1 MSRVQILVLLASIL
15 VTGFVVEQARRRRI
29 AVEYLLIW
37 IISGFAM
44 ILMSVWKNGIEYL
57 AGAMGIY
64 YAPSAGFVIFGVVI
78 LSLCIH
84 FSLVISKLSS
94 TSRVLVQRLALL
106 EKEVKKLE
114 GNLESYKMK
123 NEG

>member
-1 MSRVQILVLLASIL
+1 MSRVQIIMLLASIL

-37 IISGFAM
+37 IISGFTM
-44 ILMSVWKNGIEYL
+44 ILLSLWKNGIEYL
-57 AGAMGIY
+57 ASAMGIY
-64 YAPSAGFVIFGVVI
+64 YAPSAGFVIFGVVV

-94 TSRVLVQRLALL
+94 NNRVLVQRLALL
-106 EKEVKKLE
+106 EKEVKGLE
-114 GNLESYKMK
+114 GSLSTLQNQE
-123 NEG
+123 

>member
-1 MSRVQILVLLASIL
+1 MSRVQILMLLASIL

-44 ILMSVWKNGIEYL
+44 ILLSLWKNGIEYL

-64 YAPSAGFVIFGVVI
+64 YAPSAGFVIFGVVV

-94 TSRVLVQRLALL
+94 NSRVLVQRLALL
-106 EKEVKKLE
+106 EKEVKGLE
-114 GNLESYKMK
+114 GNLNALQSE
-123 NEG
+123 E